1 MRIALAA
8 CCALVLAAVPVG
20 AGVAQANTS
29 QSATGKSGSGKSG
42 SAKANAA
49 KASAS
54 KGNAAKTQ
62 MPADTRVWS
71 LVRGDDTYVLR
82 FAQPRA
88 TDPVFAATCQ
98 PSAQLL
104 QIALEVNSTKI
115 RSGDGVALSL
125 SSGKRHLELA
135 ASAFLGSSD
144 GLLVVEAAVTLDPR
158 VFDIFRDGDTLT
170 IRLAGQT
177 QTLPLAGARARLQ
190 DFERSCLALR

>member
-8 CCALVLAAVPVG
+8 CCALVLALVPVW
-20 AGVAQANTS
+20 AGVAHANS
-29 QSATGKSGSGKSG
+29 SKDGTGKSSSGKS
-42 SAKANAA
+42 AKTNSA

-54 KGNAAKTQ
+54 KGGKAQ
-62 MPADTRVWS
+62 LPADTRVWS

-82 FAQPRA
+82 FGQPRA
-88 TDPVFAATCQ
+88 ADPAFAATCQ

-144 GLLVVEAAVTLDPR
+144 GLLVVEAAVSLEPR

-190 DFERSCLALR
+190 DFERACLTLR

>member
-8 CCALVLAAVPVG
+8 CCALVLAAVPIG
-20 AGVAQANTS
+20 TGVAQANSS
-29 QSATGKSGSGKSG
+29 QAGTGKSSSGKS
-42 SAKANAA
+42 AKTKSA

-54 KGNAAKTQ
+54 KTQ
-62 MPADTRVWS
+62 LPPDTRVWS

-82 FAQPRA
+82 FGQPRA
-88 TDPVFAATCQ
+88 ADPAFAATCQ

-144 GLLVVEAAVTLDPR
+144 GLLVVEAAVSLEPR

-177 QTLPLAGARARLQ
+177 QTLPLAGARSR
-190 DFERSCLALR
+190 

>member
-8 CCALVLAAVPVG
+8 CCALVLAAVPIG
-20 AGVAQANTS
+20 AGVAQANSSKDGTGKS
-29 QSATGKSGSGKSG
+29 SSGKSGSGKSG
-42 SAKANAA
+42 SAKVNAS
-49 KASAS
+49 KGSAS
-54 KGNAAKTQ
+54 KPQ

-82 FAQPRA
+82 FGQPRA
-88 TDPVFAATCQ
+88 TDPAFAATCQ

-144 GLLVVEAAVTLDPR
+144 GLLVVEAAVSLEPR

-177 QTLPLAGARARLQ
+177 QTLPLAGARTRLQ
-190 DFERSCLALR
+190 DFERACLTSR

>member
-8 CCALVLAAVPVG
+8 CCALVLAAVPIW
-20 AGVAQANTS
+20 AGVAHANSSQAS
-29 QSATGKSGSGKSG
+29 TGKSSSGKSS
-42 SAKANAA
+42 SAKANAS
-49 KASAS
+49 KGSAS
-54 KGNAAKTQ
+54 KTQ

-82 FAQPRA
+82 FGQPRA
-88 TDPVFAATCQ
+88 TDPAFAATCQ

-115 RSGDGVALSL
+115 RSGDGVAMSL

-135 ASAFLGSSD
+135 ASAFQGSSD
-144 GLLVVEAAVTLDPR
+144 GLLVVEAAVSLEPR

-190 DFERSCLALR
+190 DFERACRTSR

>member
-8 CCALVLAAVPVG
+8 CCALVLAAVPIW
-20 AGVAQANTS
+20 AGVAHANSSQAG
-29 QSATGKSGSGKSG
+29 TGKSSSGKSS
-42 SAKANAA
+42 SAKSTSA

-54 KGNAAKTQ
+54 KGASKTQ

-82 FAQPRA
+82 FGQPRA
-88 TDPVFAATCQ
+88 TDPAFAATCQ

-115 RSGDGVALSL
+115 RSGDGVAMSL

-135 ASAFLGSSD
+135 ASAFQGSSD
-144 GLLVVEAAVTLDPR
+144 GLLVVEAAVSLEPR

-190 DFERSCLALR
+190 DFERACRTSR

>member
-8 CCALVLAAVPVG
+8 CCALVLAAVPIG
-20 AGVAQANTS
+20 AGVAQANSSKDGTGKS
-29 QSATGKSGSGKSG
+29 SSGKSGSGKSG
-42 SAKANAA
+42 SAKANAS
-49 KASAS
+49 KGSAS
-54 KGNAAKTQ
+54 KPQ
-62 MPADTRVWS
+62 MPVDTRVWS

-82 FAQPRA
+82 FGQPRA
-88 TDPVFAATCQ
+88 TDPAFAATCQ

-144 GLLVVEAAVTLDPR
+144 GLLVVEAAVSLEPR

-177 QTLPLAGARARLQ
+177 QTLPLAGARTRLQ
-190 DFERSCLALR
+190 DFERACLTSR

>member
-8 CCALVLAAVPVG
+8 CCALVLAAVPIG
-20 AGVAQANTS
+20 TGVAQANSS
-29 QSATGKSGSGKSG
+29 QAGTGKSSSGKS
-42 SAKANAA
+42 AKTKSA

-54 KGNAAKTQ
+54 KTQ
-62 MPADTRVWS
+62 LPPDTRVWS

-82 FAQPRA
+82 FGQPRA
-88 TDPVFAATCQ
+88 ADPAFAATCQ

-144 GLLVVEAAVTLDPR
+144 GLLVVEAAVSLEPR

-177 QTLPLAGARARLQ
+177 QTLPLAGARSRLQ
-190 DFERSCLALR
+190 DFERACLTSR

>member
-8 CCALVLAAVPVG
+8 LCALALVALPLAAGG
-20 AGVAQANTS
+20 AKANTS
-29 QSATGKSGSGKSG
+29 KTGTTKTGTTKST
-42 SAKANAA
+42 
-49 KASAS
+49 AS
-54 KGNAAKTQ
+54 KTQ
-62 MPADTRVWS
+62 TPADTRVWS
-71 LVRGDDTYVLR
+71 LVRGEGTYVLR
-82 FAQPRA
+82 FGQPRA
-88 TDPVFAATCQ
+88 ADPVFAATCQ

-144 GLLVVEAAVTLDPR
+144 GLLVVEAAVTLEPR

-177 QTLPLAGARARLQ
+177 QTLPFAGARARLQ
-190 DFERSCLALR
+190 DFERACLASR